1 MHDLHEALREWSQS
15 HSIFIA
21 RLCIPGSIDA
31 TTAQATPSS
40 ATSGSYHAS
49 PRDVQV
55 MLDRLAMVTSSLNIT
70 SGDSSQNLRADHPQP
85 GGSESPGTTV
95 LVDSGVQSSLKDAHS
110 TGPVPE
116 DDRNQDALRPKSLC
130 QTVESVLEYVQQWQ
144 RYHPSED
151 VPWVKLFAPF
161 AHRSTPHKAFIRT
174 NFKFAKPWKDLSR
187 PVHAADGCSTP
198 CADYTASDLWGYS
211 TLVMLVPA
219 VDGPALDAYIR
230 RPSKRELDNEAYEKR
245 YRDATVTHVKF
256 AGGRSEYSPTRSE
269 VSDSECESSES
280 GEPTEE
286 VGELLT
292 GCATSLAAHNDNG
305 SDCADAIAQPD
316 ITYSASAF
324 AAQSHLS
331 YATLDPVP
339 LIPLVVVADEDDI
352 ISLMCSSL
360 HQRRTL
366 GVLTPVLGVAYTP
379 TRHVCRILFG
389 WLSAD
394 RAPATAIESSW
405 ATIAL
410 PSKSATS
417 PCEGVFDLRSPAQA
431 RSFILFLQQA
441 CNHLLE
447 SHTST
452 KLAGT
457 GVCDSDS
464 ADMPMIWRADTVYA
478 AHCTLQPEEQGNMR
492 LHMWLKEINELDLNP
507 DFDWAQHL
515 ATEVAYRDP
524 LTRSRLT
531 WPSVPYAWLLEAKL
545 TKDIEFKYPGIC
557 EWSLDHHV
565 LTLAFFP
572 NGETH
577 KRYDPYIGKLFLMLH
592 PLGDLSSEDCLCL
605 SQHSSCD
612 FTNCDPS
619 LAARHALEN
628 NSVQGL
634 AAVISGSVVIQRS
647 QTPPAIAQ
655 AWEDI
660 AEWFWVTRG
669 SCQQRMGN
677 TVYSAVWTI
686 RYSRCAEY
694 DIIVQNQADGS
705 PKSELAALGGEISAG
720 EGSAEAAVTTSY
732 FPYDSIYDV
741 AERNME
747 LGHTDEWALRKK
759 MRYRTKRERECV
771 NEVGQIDP
779 SSDNALQAIY
789 ELRED
794 AKYKPPTSLRNVRRR
809 MTLQMKA
816 RLLKYPLSG
825 EHGAITVPLQ
835 GFFEELRA
843 TLGDA
848 VVRELKETLPMVAC
862 NYSAVSM
869 LGSTAHG
876 RRVEGSM
883 DQPLHLPVLIVT
895 SQRFGEALDNPTRNR
910 QRIACTS
917 AVRFLLALGV
927 ADFPVYGL
935 SICGP
940 YGILCMAWYS
950 SQDKCC
956 YIVDRNTAHHR
967 FDLTEE
973 QGILRYV
980 AFLAEIEEHGRELL
994 RRVELAKPDL
1004 IKRAQTEAGRAS
1016 VRWTLHSQL
1025 DDYSLWPEKK
1035 WEEEYS

>member
-1 MHDLHEALREWSQS
+1 MHDLREALGEWNQN
-15 HSIFIA
+15 HSISIA
-21 RLCIPGSIDA
+21 RLCIPSIDA
-31 TTAQATPSS
+31 TTAQVTPSS

-55 MLDRLAMVTSSLNIT
+55 MLDHLAMVTSGLSVT
-70 SGDSSQNLRADHPQP
+70 SGESSQNFRADQPQP
-85 GGSESPGTTV
+85 GGSESPGATV

-116 DDRNQDALRPKSLC
+116 DDQNQDALRPKSLC
-130 QTVESVLEYVQQWQ
+130 QTVESVIEYVQQWQ
-144 RYHPSED
+144 RYHPSEE

-161 AHRSTPHKAFIRT
+161 AHRTTPHKAFIRT
-174 NFKFAKPWKDLSR
+174 NFKFAKPWKALSR
-187 PVHAADGCSTP
+187 PLHAADGCSTP
-198 CADYTASDLWGYS
+198 CADYRASDLWGYS

-230 RPSKRELDNEAYEKR
+230 RPSREELDDEAYEKR
-245 YRDATVTHVKF
+245 YHDATVTHVKF
-256 AGGRSEYSPTRSE
+256 ADGRYNYSPTRSE
-269 VSDSECESSES
+269 VSDSECGSFEP
-280 GEPTEE
+280 GETTRE

-292 GCATSLAAHNDNG
+292 GCATSQDADDG
-305 SDCADAIAQPD
+305 KGRDCADAIAQPE
-316 ITYSASAF
+316 ITYSASAY

-331 YATLDPVP
+331 YAALDPVP
-339 LIPLVVVADEDDI
+339 LVPLVVVADEDDI

-379 TRHVCRILFG
+379 TKHICCILFG
-389 WLSAD
+389 WLSVD
-394 RAPATAIESSW
+394 QVPATAIESSW

-417 PCEGVFDLRSPAQA
+417 PCEGVFDLHSPAEA

-478 AHCTLQPEEQGNMR
+478 AHCTLQPEEQGNRR
-492 LHMWLKEINELDLNP
+492 LHMWLKEINELDLSQ
-507 DFDWAQHL
+507 DFDWERHL
-515 ATEVAYRDP
+515 ATEVAHRHL
-524 LTRSRLT
+524 LTRPRLT

-565 LTLAFFP
+565 LTLAFLP

-577 KRYDPYIGKLFLMLH
+577 KRFDPYIGKLFLMLH

-605 SQHSSCD
+605 SQYSSCG
-612 FTNCDPS
+612 TMNSGPS
-619 LAARHALEN
+619 LAARRALEN

-634 AAVISGSVVIQRS
+634 ATVISGSVVIERS
-647 QTPPAIAQ
+647 RTPSVIAQ
-655 AWEDI
+655 AWQDI
-660 AEWFWVTRG
+660 AEWFWVTREDV
-669 SCQQRMGN
+669 QQWTGD
-677 TVYSAVWTI
+677 TVYSAVQTI
-686 RYSRCAEY
+686 HYSRCAEY
-694 DIIVQNQADGS
+694 DIIVQNQADES
-705 PKSELAALGGEISAG
+705 PKSELAALGLGESSAG
-720 EGSAEAAVTTSY
+720 EGSAEAATTSY

-741 AERNME
+741 AERNMK
-747 LGHTDEWALRKK
+747 LGHADEWALRTKLQW
-759 MRYRTKRERECV
+759 RTNREQESI

-779 SSDNALQAIY
+779 SSDNALEAIY

-848 VVRELKETLPMVAC
+848 VVRELKDTLPMVAC
-862 NYSAVSM
+862 NNSAD
-869 LGSTAHG
+869 LIPGSTPHG

-895 SQRFGEALDNPTRNR
+895 SQRFGEALDNPTRKR

-927 ADFPVYGL
+927 ADFLVYGL

-950 SQDKCC
+950 SPDKCC
-956 YIVDRNTAHHR
+956 YIVDRNTAYHR

-973 QGILRYV
+973 QGVLRYV
-980 AFLAEIEEHGRELL
+980 AFLAEVEEHGRELL
-994 RRVELAKPDL
+994 RRVEVAKPDL
-1004 IKRAQTEAGRAS
+1004 IKKAQTEAGRAS
-1016 VRWTLHSQL
+1016 LRWTLRSQL
-1025 DDYSLWPEKK
+1025 DDYNLWPEKK
-1035 WEEEYS
+1035 REDEYS